1 MKKKKDW
8 FIKQGKEIW
17 HTDEMVTWRDERK
30 MVIFSLIEMKLDENV
45 LWCSF
50 STANSNVFI
59 LKKIWEEY
67 SKMVAFVKYGW

>member
-1 MKKKKDW
+1 
-8 FIKQGKEIW
+8 
-17 HTDEMVTWRDERK
+17 
-30 MVIFSLIEMKLDENV
+30 MVIFLLIEMKLDENV

-50 STANSNVFI
+50 CTANSNVFI